1 LAEVADFGGW
11 GKDSEPGIGRD
22 DGGVGM
28 RTDCRHYHRRTSAS
42 GEVVE
47 GCRLNAAPDA
57 PYSCPEHCSFFE
69 QVRVSRAGW
78 TVGSLGAPQPS
89 AARPPAE
96 ATDELFAT
104 LAADFDRDTI
114 SRIEAEEGRRRGG
127 GKWWKKKKR

>member
-1 LAEVADFGGW
+1 MCL
-11 GKDSEPGIGRD
+11 GRV
-22 DGGVGM
+22 GRIGVGLFGLVSWWF
-28 RTDCRHYHRRTSAS
+28 RRGSGGKSGGS

-114 SRIEAEEGRRRGG
+114 SRIEAEEDRRRGG
-127 GKWWKKKKR
+127 GKWWKKKKK